1 MKKFLRK
8 LGAGLLV
15 ASVLAFASQAQAQIV
30 SPTLYAVTNLT
41 GSVAAS
47 WGTNGYTGQ
56 PIPLTKNCCLALGT
70 TATVT
75 NSSWTTLVIGGSFSV
90 DGTNF
95 GVAPFQLQGNIAS
108 NNVGAYVSNWV
119 SPGVV
124 VSLCT
129 NWSQAWLS
137 GYSAVQVNIVTNT
150 SSTNPVVGLAVK
162 LSRPTL
168 NTATY

>member
-1 MKKFLRK
+1 
-8 LGAGLLV
+8 
-15 ASVLAFASQAQAQIV
+15 
-30 SPTLYAVTNLT
+30 
-41 GSVAAS
+41 
-47 WGTNGYTGQ
+47 
-56 PIPLTKNCCLALGT
+56 
-70 TATVT
+70 
-75 NSSWTTLVIGGSFSV
+75 V

-95 GVAPFQLQGNIAS
+95 GVSPFQLQGNVAS

-129 NWSQAWLS
+129 NWSQNFLG